1 VREYLQF
8 FFGTPRRFLV
18 VLGVIA
24 ALAIFSVVFPGA
36 INGALNQLISELM
49 PHFALLF
56 VVFLLVVGVKV
67 MTKGNG
73 GKK

>member
-1 VREYLQF
+1 MREYLQF